1 MNKSISWKWA
11 VPAGILMSGMIFA
24 GCGATETT
32 NNGAASQ
39 PSNTATGTNTSTESN
54 GAEATTP
61 ATDAQAD
68 NTNTTENA
76 GGTSNT
82 DSGQSTD
89 NSQTETG
96 SDSGNTAASTGGSSS
111 NESSTASSSTNSGSA
126 NAGSSDNTSSSAT
139 SGNSSDLLQVRE
151 KSSLQS
157 TISEKG
163 GKMVVNDPE
172 SITVIVNK
180 KRSLPD
186 GYIPPDLVVPN
197 VAFSYSGVLEKS
209 HMRKEAAGALEQLF
223 AASKKDGLDLRAVSG
238 YRSYKRQVSIYK
250 NNVAT
255 KGQEYTDRVSARP
268 GTSEHQTGLAIDVSG
283 PGIGYGLEQS
293 FGATKEGEWLKE
305 HAPEYG
311 FVIRY
316 TENGESSTGYTWEPW
331 HIRYIGKAIAQDV
344 TSKGMTLEQ
353 YFDQKNIK

>member
-1 MNKSISWKWA
+1 MNKSTSWKWA
-11 VPAGILMSGMIFA
+11 VPAGILMSGMIFVGCA
-24 GCGATETT
+24 GNAQNDTGAAAQQGSTTESTQTGSTDTTGSTGATD
-32 NNGAASQ
+32 
-39 PSNTATGTNTSTESN
+39 NTGKT
-54 GAEATTP
+54 
-61 ATDAQAD
+61 D
-68 NTNTTENA
+68 NTNGSEQA
-76 GGTSNT
+76 
-82 DSGQSTD
+82 TD
-89 NSQTETG
+89 NSQTSG
-96 SDSGNTAASTGGSSS
+96 SQTDSS
-111 NESSTASSSTNSGSA
+111 ASSSESSGQTSTGNTDSTSSASA
-126 NAGSSDNTSSSAT
+126 NTDSSDTTNTSAT
-139 SGNSSDLLQVRE
+139 SGDASSLLQIRE

-209 HMRKEAAGALEQLF
+209 HMRKEAAAALEQLF
-223 AASKKDGLDLRAVSG
+223 VASKKDGLDLRAVSG
-238 YRSYKRQVSIYK
+238 YRSYKRQVAIYK

-293 FGATKEGEWLKE
+293 FGATKEGKWLKE

-331 HIRYIGKAIAQDV
+331 HIRYIGKALAEDV

-353 YFDQKNIK
+353 YFDEKNIKS